1 MLDSAHRRLVTIIA
15 IFARAKEREAS
26 CPDSEFPNSQSK
38 KNEKA
43 WVASFNCM
51 SKVGQ

>member
-15 IFARAKEREAS
+15 IFARAEREAS